1 LYLVE
6 AWQRIAAKLEVIS
19 LHKQRTAGAPEPTIA
34 AVGVWIGV
42 AVGVAVLVVASLV
55 TVRLR
60 SVQATADDA
69 WQQVLL
75 ALRRRR
81 GLAAELA
88 EAVRMGSRGKINMV
102 DRVHDAS
109 EVADLPGASPE
120 QQRSAERELDEALAE
135 LSDAV
140 AHSPALLQDAEVT
153 ALRTR
158 LDDADHR
165 IAARRSVYEH
175 SVDAL
180 QRRAASMPGRWVAR
194 ALGIQVGPSAGEE

>member
-1 LYLVE
+1 
-6 AWQRIAAKLEVIS
+6 
-19 LHKQRTAGAPEPTIA
+19 
-34 AVGVWIGV
+34 VGVWIGV
-42 AVGVAVLVVASLV
+42 AVGLAVLVVASLV
-55 TVRLR
+55 TIRLR
-60 SVQATADDA
+60 SVQATADEA

-81 GLAAELA
+81 GLAAEFA
-88 EAVRMGSRGKINMV
+88 KAVRMGSGGEIDLV

-109 EVADLPGASPE
+109 EVADLPGASPD
-120 QQRSAERELDEALAE
+120 QQRSAEHELDEALAE

-140 AHSPALLQDAEVT
+140 AGSPALLEDAHVT

-175 SVDAL
+175 SADAL
-180 QRRAASMPGRWVAR
+180 RRRTASIPGRWVAR
-194 ALGIQVGPSAGEE
+194 ALGIQVVPTAGEE